1 MKLIEMRDIVRKD
14 IPIYY
19 RRLFTGIA
27 VFSMLD
33 RAKEIPVQFSIE
45 VSPAGK
51 KEIAIQLMNEPD
63 YPLLPLI
70 KTLKEHVI
78 QLDQNGGLP
87 D

>member
-1 MKLIEMRDIVRKD
+1 MKLIEMRNIVRKD

-19 RRLFTGIA
+19 RRLFTGTA

-33 RAKEIPVQFSIE
+33 RSKEIPVQFSIE

-51 KEIAIQLMNEPD
+51 KDISVHLMSEPD

-70 KTLKEHVI
+70 KTLKEHVCF
-78 QLDQNGGLP
+78 
-87 D
+87 